1 MKYRVQNV
9 GKIENADISIDGI
22 TVLTGPN
29 DTGKSTIGKILYTV
43 FSSMYHSDS
52 QVQRAKRSSIRRNV
66 SEFVRESMDLAPVQ
80 RQAVVE
86 LTTANLISL
95 FQGNAE
101 SAEKVQA
108 VFAQNAS
115 VDDLLISQDT
125 FEDSLQALLVKCRK
139 SWDVPDAEVRQSL
152 FNSTFAGEFGAK
164 SVLPQNGK
172 ENSEVSIEI
181 RGDNISL
188 KRGNGDFLHIEQ
200 EINLIKSISYIDDPF
215 IVDQLD
221 FGNSIHVSDLDHRQ
235 DLKRKLT
242 RRASEDF
249 SVDELLAEEKL
260 KVVMDRFNQIC
271 GGDLIQA
278 EGRYFQYQSPDLSK
292 PIPVK
297 DMSTGMKSFLILKEL
312 LLNGQLEENGIVVLD
327 EPEVHL
333 HPAWQIAFARI
344 IVELQK
350 AFHLNFLITTHSVE
364 FLTAIEH
371 FSQNSGMEKICH
383 YYYLDTNPE
392 SGMSV
397 SVETSDSLD
406 VIYRNLSTPYLELVD
421 EEE

>member
-200 EINLIKSISYIDDPF
+200 EINLIESISYIDDPF